1 MPRGRIKGSKNKA
14 TLLREGEIEKALK
27 LCEGHAALEA
37 PKIVMA
43 MAEKA
48 KEGDV
53 AAAKLILDRVMPAK
67 RQVDDRNANISGI
80 TINITSA
87 RGLQDENATQRPI
100 EGEAV
105 ELSDGHP
112 DGQIAIH
119 QDGGQ
124 VVAIDGGEEGE
135 RPH

>member
-1 MPRGRIKGSKNKA
+1 MPRGRPKGSKNKA

-48 KEGDV
+48 KQGDV

-80 TINITSA
+80 TINITSTK
-87 RGLQDENATQRPI
+87 GLQDGNHPI

-119 QDGGQ
+119 QDSGQ
-124 VVAIDGGEEGE
+124 VVTIDGGEEGE